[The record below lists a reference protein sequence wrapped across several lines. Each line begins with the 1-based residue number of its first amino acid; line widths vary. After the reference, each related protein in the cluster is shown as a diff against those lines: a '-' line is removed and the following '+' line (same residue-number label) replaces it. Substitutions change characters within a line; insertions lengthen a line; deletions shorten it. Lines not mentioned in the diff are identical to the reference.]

1 MTKLTIRNQSKDLDA
16 ALRRPARERSWSLN
30 QAANYLLMKGAGLL
44 DDPTPAGIG
53 NALDDFI
60 GSWSEAEADAASQRI
75 NDASEQIDKDL

>member
-1 MTKLTIRNQSKDLDA
+1 
-16 ALRRPARERSWSLN
+16 
-30 QAANYLLMKGAGLL
+30 MKGAGLL